1 MRSKRMMMSN
11 AMRFLPESDETT
23 LPDNAYVQ
31 ALAML
36 CGQTTCDDCELS

>member
-1 MRSKRMMMSN
+1 MMMSN
-11 AMRFLPESDETT
+11 AMRFLPESDNNTT

-36 CGQTTCDDCELS
+36 CGQTTRDDVN